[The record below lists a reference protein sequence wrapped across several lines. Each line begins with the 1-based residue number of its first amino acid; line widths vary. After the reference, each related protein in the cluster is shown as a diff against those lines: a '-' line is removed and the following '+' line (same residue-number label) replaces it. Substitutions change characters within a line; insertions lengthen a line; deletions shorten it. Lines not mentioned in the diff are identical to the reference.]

1 MMVHS
6 TGGVYVYGL
15 FLDGAGWDK
24 KNMKLTEAQSKV
36 LFTALPVI
44 HVYAINVSSPKDDKK
59 GQAPVYY
66 KCPVYK
72 KPNRTGKYMYTICTN
87 QLTYLLILIKCNR

>member
-1 MMVHS
+1 MFS
-6 TGGVYVYGL
+6 NFTIFSFKFLFFIYFLLTGGVYVYGL

-24 KNMKLTEAQSKV
+24 KNMKLTEAPSKV

-44 HVYAINVSSPKDDKK
+44 HVYAININSPKDDKK
-59 GQAPVYY
+59 TQAPVYY

-72 KPNRTGKYMYTICTN
+72 KPNRTGKF
-87 QLTYLLILIKCNR
+87 